1 MISHAWTVCTDAW
14 LVGHHQPDIIN
25 IYILNENFFLNF
37 KIYFEARFDVC
48 FTKVIFGIFG

>member
-25 IYILNENFFLNF
+25 IYILNENFFINF